1 MNAVGVQ
8 SFFDERDDAV
18 ELAYAIAGDMASG
31 YDFHAVEL
39 PNVEVVDVFDPLDEL
54 HLLKQ
59 GVRVDVLWNKLH
71 DDLCHANELRDG
83 GVCDDDDDEQGTE
96 RVDYKAIRRA
106 PVFDNEAGY
115 YDADGSQRIAEYV
128 EEGCSH
134 ILVHVQTTAMTV
146 LAGVGLRFSGIM
158 SVTTAACAIAIA
170 MTMTMT
176 VVVVVVVVVMFVA
189 VSATAVRFVIIMM
202 RSKLDVAF
210 RAAATGQCIISKET
224 VLARGVFGS
233 C

>member
-8 SFFDERDDAV
+8 SFFDERNDAV

-39 PNVEVVDVFDPLDEL
+39 PNVEVVDVFDPLDKL

-59 GVRVDVLWNKLH
+59 GVRVDVLGNKLH

-83 GVCDDDDDEQGTE
+83 GVCDDHDDEQGTE

-106 PVFDNEAGY
+106 AVFDNKAGY
-115 YDADGSQRIAEYV
+115 YDADGSQCIAEYV

-134 ILVHVQTTAMTV
+134 ILVHVQTTTMTV

-158 SVTTAACAIAIA
+158 SVTTAACAIA
-170 MTMTMT
+170 MSVTMV
-176 VVVVVVVVVMFVA
+176 VVVVVVVVVMLVA

-210 RAAATGQCIISKET
+210 RAAAAGQCIISEET